1 MRGLR
6 LAVRMAALW
15 LLMIP
20 VGLVLTPVQGA
31 AQDGGTVIWL
41 VRHAER
47 ADQGTAAAAMMA
59 PQTDPELSSVGHE
72 RAQTLAAMLRNAGIT
87 RIFSTP
93 FARTQQTAAPL
104 ATLLG
109 LEVELY
115 DPRQPETVDAL
126 LHDIGSQGGRYLIVG
141 HSNTTPALV
150 ERLGGESHGAI
161 SEDEYDR
168 LYVIVRDSTGAA
180 TSTLLRFS
188 PGPEL

>member
-1 MRGLR
+1 MMHGWR
-6 LAVRMAALW
+6 VAALGLALAFG
-15 LLMIP
+15 LL
-20 VGLVLTPVQGA
+20 LTPVDSAG
-31 AQDGGTVIWL
+31 QDSGTVVWL

-47 ADQGTAAAAMMA
+47 ADQGTPAAATMA
-59 PQTDPELSSVGHE
+59 PQTDPELSSVGHQ
-72 RAQTLAAMLRNAGIT
+72 RAQTLASMLRDAGLT

-93 FARTQQTAAPL
+93 FARTRQTATPL

-126 LHDIGSQGGRYLIVG
+126 LDDIGSRGGRYLIVG

-161 SEDEYDR
+161 AEDEYDR
-168 LYVIVRDSTGAA
+168 LYVIVRDQAGAV

-188 PGPEL
+188 PVPEI

>member
-1 MRGLR
+1 MRGWR
-6 LAVRMAALW
+6 AALRVAA
-15 LLMIP
+15 L
-20 VGLVLTPVQGA
+20 GLVMVPGLWLTPVQGA
-31 AQDGGTVIWL
+31 AQEGGTVIWL

-47 ADQGTAAAAMMA
+47 ADQGTPAAAMMA
-59 PQTDPELSSVGHE
+59 PQTDPELSTVGHQ
-72 RAQTLAAMLRNAGIT
+72 RAQTLAAMLRDAGIT

-109 LEVELY
+109 LQVESY

-126 LHDIGSQGGRYLIVG
+126 FAEIGSQGGRYLIVG

-168 LYVIVRDSTGAA
+168 LYVLVRDPTGTT

-188 PGPEL
+188 PVAEH